1 MRKILAIAWK
11 DITIRFTDRNL
22 LLLMIAAPL
31 AVATIIG
38 LAFGGLDSGDAPVG
52 EIPVAVINQDTG
64 QAFGVHFGDI
74 YLAALVPT
82 SASADPGAACPST
95 TPVDSPDVQDIT
107 TAVAFDSAVAQA
119 LVESGDISAPASA
132 PGTEA
137 HVREAARLA
146 VEKGIYTAAIT
157 IPSGFS
163 EEVGAVLSGQA
174 GAAAPAV
181 EVYAQSGRP
190 VAAAI
195 VASIAEGIT
204 HQLLTGTIA
213 MAAAFPA
220 LGPAPAGAAPQLPP
234 DLECRFATAA
244 GPLSVK
250 AEVVTGDAPRSTAGN
265 ILVLFG
271 SGQAMFFALFTAQ
284 AGVLGMYTE
293 KRNGT
298 LQRMI
303 VSPTPRSSILTGK
316 LIGVFTSVLF
326 QLLALFVA
334 LTLVGSLLEG
344 KPTLIWGTNL
354 PGVAL
359 VMAAASLGASG
370 LGMLLAGALSSPE
383 QGAVFGPV
391 VNMGLAVLGGA
402 FGFTL
407 PESVSRFSML
417 YWGRMAFEHLA
428 SGQGEIGASVLVLA
442 GQGVVMFLV
451 GLALFNR
458 RFEV

>member
-1 MRKILAIAWK
+1 MRKIIAIAWK

-22 LLLMIAAPL
+22 LLLMIAVPL

-52 EIPVAVINQDTG
+52 EIPLAVVNQDTG
-64 QAFGVHFGDI
+64 QAFGVNFGEI
-74 YLAALVPT
+74 YLAALVPA
-82 SASADPGAACPST
+82 SASGDSGAACPST
-95 TPVDSPDVQDIT
+95 GSLDSPNVQDLT
-107 TAVAFDSAVAQA
+107 TAVAFDSAAAQA
-119 LVESGDISAPASA
+119 LVESGDISAPASS
-132 PGTEA
+132 PETEA
-137 HVREAARLA
+137 YVRAAARLA
-146 VEKGIYTAAIT
+146 VDKGIYTAAIT
-157 IPSGFS
+157 IPTGFS
-163 EEVGAVLSGQA
+163 EAVGAALIGQA
-174 GAAAPAV
+174 GAAVPAV

-195 VASIAEGIT
+195 VASIAKGIT
-204 HQLLTGTIA
+204 HQLLTGMIA
-213 MAAAFPA
+213 LSVAFPS
-220 LGPAPAGAAPQLPP
+220 LGPAPTGAAPQLPP
-234 DLECRFATAA
+234 DLQCQFAAAA
-244 GPLSVK
+244 GPLNVK
-250 AEVVTGDAPRSTAGN
+250 TENVTGDAPRSTAGV

-293 KRNGT
+293 RRNGT

-303 VSPTPRSSILTGK
+303 VSPTPRGWILTGK
-316 LIGVFTSVLF
+316 LMGVFVSVLF

-334 LTLVGSLLEG
+334 LTLVGSILEG

-354 PGVAL
+354 PGVGL
-359 VMAAASLGASG
+359 VMAAAALGASG
-370 LGMLLAGALSSPE
+370 LGMLLAGILRSPE
-383 QGAVFGPV
+383 QGAVFGSV
-391 VNMGLAVLGGA
+391 VNMGMAVLGGA

-428 SGQGEIGASVLVLA
+428 SGQGEIGTSVLVLT
-442 GQGVVMFLV
+442 GQGVVMFLI
-451 GLALFNR
+451 GLFLFNR

>member
-1 MRKILAIAWK
+1 MRKIIAIAWK
-11 DITIRFTDRNL
+11 DIIIRFTDRNL

-52 EIPVAVINQDTG
+52 EIPVAVVNQDAG
-64 QAFGVHFGDI
+64 QAFGVNFGEI
-74 YLAALVPT
+74 YLAALVPA
-82 SASADPGAACPST
+82 SASEDSGAACTST
-95 TPVDSPDVQDIT
+95 PPADSPDVQDIT
-107 TAVAFDSAVAQA
+107 TAVAFDAAAARS

-132 PGTEA
+132 SGTEA
-137 HVREAARLA
+137 YVRDAARLA
-146 VEKGIYTAAIT
+146 VEKGIYTATIT

-163 EEVGAVLSGQA
+163 EAVGAVLSGQA

-181 EVYAQSGRP
+181 EVYAQSGSP

-195 VASIAEGIT
+195 VGSIAGGIT
-204 HQLLTGTIA
+204 HQLLTGMIA
-213 MAAAFPA
+213 LAAAFPS
-220 LGPAPAGAAPQLPP
+220 LGPAPAGAAPELPP
-234 DLECRFATAA
+234 DLQCRFASAA
-244 GPLSVK
+244 GPLTVK
-250 AEVVTGDAPRSTAGN
+250 AEIVTGDAPHSTAGN

-293 KRNGT
+293 RRNGT

-303 VSPTPRSSILTGK
+303 VSPTPRSAILTGK

-334 LTLVGSLLEG
+334 LTVVGSLLEG
-344 KPTLIWGTNL
+344 KPSLIWGTNL

-359 VMAAASLGASG
+359 VMASAALGASG
-370 LGMLLAGALSSPE
+370 LGMLLAGILRSPE
-383 QGAVFGPV
+383 QGAVFGSV
-391 VNMGLAVLGGA
+391 VNMGMAVLGGA

-407 PESVSRFSML
+407 PESVSRLSML

-428 SGQGEIGASVLVLA
+428 SGQGEIAASVLVMA
-442 GQGVVMFLV
+442 GQGLVMFVIGLV
-451 GLALFNR
+451 LFNR